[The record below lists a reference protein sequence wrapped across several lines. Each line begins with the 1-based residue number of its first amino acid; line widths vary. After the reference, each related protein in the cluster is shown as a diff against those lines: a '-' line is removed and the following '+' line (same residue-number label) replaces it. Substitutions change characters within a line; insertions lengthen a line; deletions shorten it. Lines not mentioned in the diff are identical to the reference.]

1 MQAKAASMRRTPLT
15 NQNPGKGASNGPS
28 PRCAQIGKNIYS
40 GIRETGKTNAHRRRE
55 RENTMMEHR
64 VLIMSEVNRRHDQ
77 WYFTP

>member
-1 MQAKAASMRRTPLT
+1 MQAKAASMKEKSTRKT
-15 NQNPGKGASNGPS
+15 NQAKGMCKCFLPH
-28 PRCAQIGKNIYS
+28 CAQIGKNIYS

-64 VLIMSEVNRRHDQ
+64 VLIMSEVNRCHDQ

>member
-1 MQAKAASMRRTPLT
+1 MNAQRIEHPRTAKGTR
-15 NQNPGKGASNGPS
+15 KFPS
-28 PRCAQIGKNIYS
+28 HRCALIGKNLYS